1 MNAVSLSSRESDFSE
16 STIRSA
22 GHRQR
27 LMRPQKETTVSPS
40 PRPTSRG
47 KSRRSLKRF
56 INTSLLLFGDSDAG
70 FWDHLSDEE
79 LKDRLAHVLLKPQG
93 ERAGFKKLLESDLLE
108 SFVTGDIGL
117 EHSSSSSAAS
127 AKSGFISAASLL
139 NNMWRRVNKSL
150 RPLLL
155 RECRRVHRL
164 QISDPGAVRNRS
176 FFSSAEFLMLSI
188 LNGSITNRLQAGLAF
203 EAGEEFF
210 SAISS
215 LRLEE
220 NIEVNVGSG
229 ITELVTGVTMR
240 ILDYMSVIMLCAA
253 ASFYNIGVKCVDAPF
268 DESERGLAGFGAR
281 RPPVDVTV
289 YEKPART
296 REARQERATIT
307 LLCKQLSSK
316 LLPAVDFIADPDP
329 EEEEFNHAMSSAG
342 DDSGDGDG
350 VGSGILAPA
359 DFEVAMK
366 RGDEK
371 EKDVSSIPWGL
382 VPDLISL
389 HIRTLSEQTFGQER
403 EQFKSKKRI

>member
-1 MNAVSLSSRESDFSE
+1 MPNAVSLSNFEESTNFRERSREIVF
-16 STIRSA
+16 
-22 GHRQR
+22 RQ
-27 LMRPQKETTVSPS
+27 TTVSPS

-70 FWDHLSDEE
+70 FWAELSDEE

-117 EHSSSSSAAS
+117 EHPSSSSAAS
-127 AKSGFISAASLL
+127 STSGFISAASLL

-150 RPLLL
+150 RPLIL

-164 QISDPGAVRNRS
+164 QISDPEAVRNRS

-188 LNGSITNRLQAGLAF
+188 LNGSIVNRLQARLAF

-220 NIEVNVGSG
+220 NIAVNVGSG
-229 ITELVTGVTMR
+229 FSELVTGVTIR
-240 ILDYMSVIMLCAA
+240 ILDYMSVTMLCAA

-296 REARQERATIT
+296 REARQERATVT

-316 LLPAVDFIADPDP
+316 LLPADYDSIADPDP
-329 EEEEFNHAMSSAG
+329 EEECNHAMSSAG

-350 VGSGILAPA
+350 GGSGILAPA
-359 DFEVAMK
+359 DFDVAIK
-366 RGDEK
+366 RV

-389 HIRTLSEQTFGQER
+389 HVRTLSEQTFGQER